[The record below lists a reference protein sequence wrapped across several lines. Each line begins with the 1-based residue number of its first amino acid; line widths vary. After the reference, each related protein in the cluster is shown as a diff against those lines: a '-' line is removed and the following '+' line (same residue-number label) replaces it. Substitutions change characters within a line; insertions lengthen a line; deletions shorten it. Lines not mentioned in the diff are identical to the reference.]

1 MNKNYE
7 KKNIMITFD
16 EHVKKVEKQMGM
28 SVTEFHEKLEDLLTP
43 EYMDAAEQNRLFMQQ
58 WLEDGNP
65 IFTLQESGRRELE
78 LQDGEYFV
86 QCFDPDKPGRNEL
99 PITWFYSN
107 FDNIISVWTNPAT
120 GDKRMIYLPPKTDG
134 KDPRGVQK
142 WQHRVTGK
150 LKSMKAYSLG
160 ALVLNEENIFGRA
173 KELLELFG
181 TYAYGL
187 VDDQWN
193 VNGHHEESYKNNRSR
208 LYDNSNIGT
217 LDVYAHDLLRRIR
230 TIHKKIRLAAS
241 QEEKDALTF
250 SLMKDVAEVT
260 NAEAPEQGVIIWT
273 GNRLDQS
280 GNYKDDKGS
289 YAYRYLADEVAD
301 KEWYIGV
308 HFFPDTDATTR
319 EWIVQNITDNQGRL
333 ADKVN
338 QVLKEQNM
346 PYGTFT
352 VLPYAIYDVPVC
364 NLMITHMRPTADVN

>member
-1 MNKNYE
+1 MSKNYE
-7 KKNIMITFD
+7 KKDIMITFD

-28 SVTEFHEKLEDLLTP
+28 SVTDFHEKLEDLLTP
-43 EYMDAAEQNRLFMQQ
+43 EYLEKAEEYKQILDE
-58 WLEDGNP
+58 WLSDGNP
-65 IFTLQESGRRELE
+65 IFTHRVDNRKELE

-86 QCFDPDKPGRNEL
+86 PCFDPDKPARNEL
-99 PITWFYSN
+99 PIFWFYSN
-107 FDNIISVWTNPAT
+107 YDNLVSVYTDRIT
-120 GDKRMIYLPPKTDG
+120 GEKKVIWLPPKTDG

-142 WQHRVTGK
+142 WNHLITGK
-150 LKSMKAYSLG
+150 IKSMKAYSLG
-160 ALVLNEENIFGRA
+160 ALVMNAENTFGRA

-230 TIHKKIRLAAS
+230 TIHSKIRLATS

-250 SLMKDVAEVT
+250 DLMKDIAEVT
-260 NAEAPEQGVIIWT
+260 NAEAPGQGVIIWT
-273 GNRLDQS
+273 GNRLDLD
-280 GNYKDDKGS
+280 GNYKNDKGS
-289 YAYRYLADEVAD
+289 YAYRYLADEVSD

-308 HFFPDTDATTR
+308 HFFPDTDKTMK
-319 EWIVQNITDNQGRL
+319 EWIVQNITNNQGRL
-333 ADKVN
+333 ADKIG
-338 QVLKEQNM
+338 QMLKEQNM

-352 VLPYAIYDVPVC
+352 VLPYTIYDVPVC
-364 NLMITHMRPTADVN
+364 NLMITHMRPAADVN